1 MHELRCLDRTQLF
14 GRRVRVI
21 RENRGGFSSRAFEV
35 STERRN
41 TPRQTVEA
49 ARKP

>member
-21 RENRGGFSSRAFEV
+21 RENRGGAVEVLTLRRPFETRV
-35 STERRN
+35 INRRFLRP
-41 TPRQTVEA
+41 T
-49 ARKP
+49 